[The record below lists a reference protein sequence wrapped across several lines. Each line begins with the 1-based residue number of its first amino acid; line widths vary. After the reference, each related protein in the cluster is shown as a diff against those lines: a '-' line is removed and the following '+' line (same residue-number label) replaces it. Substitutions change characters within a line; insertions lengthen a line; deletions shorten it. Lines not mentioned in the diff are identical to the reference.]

1 MAIKDAPVVDIIE
14 FDENAAYNPDR
25 PISSL
30 IRTQLVH
37 LHQAEHI
44 VVPAKART
52 NININTLLTERQS
65 SSYIQKVTKLLHKY
79 GKAANKE
86 TKTRKAA
93 GTAKSGKIVTRKKAG
108 GKSKKRRPAGKKP
121 KSRR

>member
-65 SSYIQKVTKLLHKY
+65 STYIQKVTKLLHKY
-79 GKAANKE
+79 GKATNKS
-86 TKTRKAA
+86 TKTKKAA
-93 GTAKSGKIVTRKKAG
+93 GKAKSGKIVTRKKAG